1 MKTWIFLST
10 HFDDVVLS
18 AGGMVWE
25 LTGAGDKVEIWT
37 IAAGDPTPG
46 IPLTEYAKM
55 LHGFWEL
62 GDDVPAKRAV
72 EDAACCKVLGAAWRR
87 YTMQDA
93 IYRFYPG
100 TDKPIIELPEDF
112 NKNPEPAE
120 TYLVNQVADWL
131 KKNIP
136 DDVQIV
142 APLSIGSHRDH
153 VITRRASDKLGYPI
167 WHYVDYPYITQG
179 EYKLSDWVPE
189 KAETFNIK
197 ITPGGMKTWQDGF
210 AKQHSQIVLFWPD
223 EGEMRKALEDY
234 FNKGWGY
241 TIWKF

>member
-25 LTGAGDKVEIWT
+25 LPQRGDKAEIWT

-46 IPLTEYAKM
+46 RPLSDYAKM

-62 GDDVPAKRAV
+62 GDDVPAKRAI
-72 EDAACCKVLGAAWRR
+72 EDAACCKVLGAGYRR
-87 YTMQDA
+87 YTVQDA

-100 TDKPIIELPEDF
+100 TDKPIIELPDDF
-112 NKNPEPAE
+112 NKDPEPIE
-120 TYLVNQVADWL
+120 SYMIPPVTDWL

-136 DDVQIV
+136 EGTEVV
-142 APLSIGSHRDH
+142 APLSIGNHRDH
-153 VITRRASDKLGYPI
+153 VITRRAVDRLGYPV
-167 WHYVDYPYITQG
+167 WHYVDYPYIIQG
-179 EYKLSDWVPE
+179 EYNLKDWVPE
-189 KAETFNIK
+189 SAEKLEVK
-197 ITPGGMKTWQDGF
+197 ITPAGLKAWQDGF
-210 AKQHSQIVLFWPD
+210 AQQHSQIILFWPD
-223 EGEMRKALEDY
+223 ENEMRKAIEDY
-234 FNKGWGY
+234 FIKGWGY